1 MKKKLNTK
9 YPGIEQKKYA
19 TLLKQAI
26 HEKCKTQKSQ
36 KTCKTCKNVNMQK
49 IQKNIENQN
58 IKRSQR
64 IKN

>member
-9 YPGIEQKKYA
+9 YPGIKQKKYA

-36 KTCKTCKNVNMQK
+36 KTCKNVNMQK
-49 IQKNIENQN
+49 I
-58 IKRSQR
+58 
-64 IKN
+64 

>member
-1 MKKKLNTK
+1 MYKINANRMKKKLNTK

-36 KTCKTCKNVNMQK
+36 KTCKNVNMQK
-49 IQKNIENQN
+49 I
-58 IKRSQR
+58 
-64 IKN
+64 